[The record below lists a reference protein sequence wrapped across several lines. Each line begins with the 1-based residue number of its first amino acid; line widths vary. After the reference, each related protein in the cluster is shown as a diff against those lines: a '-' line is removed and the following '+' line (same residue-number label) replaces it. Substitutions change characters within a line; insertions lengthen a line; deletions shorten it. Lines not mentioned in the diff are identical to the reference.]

1 MTVTSPAVDSDVA
14 ARMRAVIGK
23 LSRRLRPT
31 STGIAAGLTPTGVS
45 ALFTIA
51 LLGPIRLSD
60 LAGAEALNPTMLSRV
75 VAGFAESGLVTRSAD
90 PADRRSALVE
100 ITPAGRRLCERMR
113 RERTDALTMA
123 LGAMSDS
130 ERRAIE
136 KVLPVLE
143 ELAEQLRGR
152 RP

>member
-1 MTVTSPAVDSDVA
+1 VTVTSPAVDSDVA
-14 ARMRAVIGK
+14 ARTRAVIGK

-51 LLGPIRLSD
+51 RLGPIRLSD